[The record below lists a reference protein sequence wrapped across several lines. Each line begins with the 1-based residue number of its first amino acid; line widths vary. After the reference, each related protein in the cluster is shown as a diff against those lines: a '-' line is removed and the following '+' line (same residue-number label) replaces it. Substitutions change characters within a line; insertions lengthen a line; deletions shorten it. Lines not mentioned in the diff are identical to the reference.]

1 MLINKLKDYVSSGQ
15 DYYEIARWL
24 LNIYIHKKVP
34 LSIDDLPDTSIVA
47 EEIEG
52 IVDALKSDD
61 YEGAINIAEDGASN
75 ILEDEGFEI

>member
-1 MLINKLKDYVSSGQ
+1 MIKKIQDYVDSGQ

-24 LNIYIHKKVP
+24 LNTHISKVVP

-52 IVDALKSDD
+52 IVDAIKDGD
-61 YEGAINIAEDGASN
+61 YQGAINIAEDGSAN
-75 ILEDEGFEI
+75 ILEDEGFET